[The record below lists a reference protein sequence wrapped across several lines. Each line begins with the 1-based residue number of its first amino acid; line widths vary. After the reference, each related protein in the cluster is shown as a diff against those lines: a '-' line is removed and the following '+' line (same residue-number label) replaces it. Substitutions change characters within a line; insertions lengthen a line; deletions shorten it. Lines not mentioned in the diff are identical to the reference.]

1 VRALFP
7 VSPSPQAGG
16 PTDLSGWGHRSAIG
30 PAYTIRSVP
39 FARWF
44 SRNKDRASAGT
55 DAFGNPLGDDE
66 GPTVVGGLGGTVAGG
81 VDAGAQSQPGRVV
94 LREFFHDEFAVAAV
108 VLGIN
113 RGELAR
119 RLHQGEG
126 RSIAEVAAD
135 AGVARQTIIDAVVR
149 DTTTRLDT
157 QAANGTI
164 SASEAEEAKSR
175 VPAWAIGFADRQRPD
190 PGTSPGGG

>member
-1 VRALFP
+1 VA
-7 VSPSPQAGG
+7 
-16 PTDLSGWGHRSAIG
+16 
-30 PAYTIRSVP
+30 

-44 SRNKDRASAGT
+44 SRNKDRSSAST
-55 DAFGNPLGDDE
+55 DAFGNPLADGDE
-66 GPTVVGGLGGTVAGG
+66 PPVVGDLGGTVTGG
-81 VDAGAQSQPGRVV
+81 VDAGAQSQSGRVV
-94 LREFFHDEFAVAAV
+94 LRQFFHDEFSVAAV

-126 RSIAEVAAD
+126 RSIAEVGAD

-149 DTTTRLDT
+149 DTTTRLDS

-164 SASEAEEAKSR
+164 SPSEAEEAKSR

>member
-1 VRALFP
+1 ML
-7 VSPSPQAGG
+7 
-16 PTDLSGWGHRSAIG
+16 L
-30 PAYTIRSVP
+30 
-39 FARWF
+39 ARWF
-44 SRNKDRASAGT
+44 SRNKDRSSAGT
-55 DAFGNPLGDDE
+55 DAFGNPVPDGD
-66 GPTVVGGLGGTVAGG
+66 GPPAVGGLGGALTDG
-81 VDAGAQSQPGRVV
+81 VDTGAQSQSGRVV
-94 LREFFHDEFAVAAV
+94 LRQFFHDEFAVAAV

-113 RGELAR
+113 RGEFAR

-149 DTTTRLDT
+149 DTTMRLDT

-175 VPAWAIGFADRQRPD
+175 VPAWAIGFADRQRPE
-190 PGTSPGGG
+190 PGTSPGSG